1 MARKADIYDTVKES
15 VGSKV
20 KKGIQKAFMM

>member
-1 MARKADIYDTVKES
+1 MGRKADVSDTVKDS
-15 VGSKV
+15 VGSKI